1 MIEGRRDLR
10 LAEEPLA
17 EAVALR
23 ELRHQELER
32 DLAAEADVLRAVHSA
47 HAAAPE
53 QLLEPKAGD
62 LASRPWVGPDWQTP
76 S

>member
-1 MIEGRRDLR
+1 MVERRSRLR
-10 LAEEPLA
+10 LAQEPIA
-17 EAVALR
+17 EALVPR
-23 ELRHQELER
+23 QVGDQELER
-32 DLAAEADVLRAVHSA
+32 DLAAEADVLRAVHGA